1 MASRSGR
8 HRGIEMNVNELV
20 QLANWFAERHPK
32 LSRLYAALQNPVQH
46 NASQPNKQP
55 LEEQLKALT
64 AYLRSMSFEALS
76 LEQIAVLEARDVAQ
90 YLGPRGAAFVD
101 STIRV
106 SDYDPATAVQKLQN
120 ARAAIDG
127 TLTALNGYE
136 TALAALEVDLQQFEE
151 PDDFITIRV
160 GFRRDA
166 SIDNVVELKRAAND
180 WHEIIRG
187 VSRAVGEAPEST
199 KVVGAGT
206 GSIILILASTAVVT
220 FLLARISKHL
230 TGVAHDIISVESA
243 RARLK
248 RDKMLTEAMDAE
260 FKAMIKEKKESAH
273 DTIMEEAK
281 KDHPDMDGDA
291 ANALSKAVT
300 KLLAFNRKGGDLDFV
315 APTTDNDE
323 ESDEESVTPATE
335 LLATREAIEEYHR
348 MRDELRLLTDQSA
361 NDNAQ

>member
-1 MASRSGR
+1 
-8 HRGIEMNVNELV
+8 MNVNELD
-20 QLANWFAERHPK
+20 QLAKWFAERYPE
-32 LSRLYAALQNPVQH
+32 LSRLYNDLLTPVQH

-55 LEEQLKALT
+55 LEKPLEALT
-64 AYLRSMSFEALS
+64 AYLHSMTFETLS
-76 LEQIAVLEARDVAQ
+76 LEQLELLRAREVAQ
-90 YLGPRGAAFVD
+90 YLGPTGARFVD

-106 SDYDPATAVQKLQN
+106 SDYDPATAASKLQE
-120 ARAAIDG
+120 ALGAIKQTQKALDG
-127 TLTALNGYE
+127 YRN
-136 TALAALEVDLQQFEE
+136 ALEALDVDLQQFEE

-187 VSRAVGEAPEST
+187 VSRAIGEAPEST

-206 GSIILILASTAVVT
+206 GSIILFLASTAAVT

-230 TGVAHDIISVESA
+230 TGIAHDIISVESA
-243 RARLK
+243 REELK
-248 RDKMLTEAMDAE
+248 QKKMLTQVMAAE
-260 FKAMIKEKKESAH
+260 FNALIEQKKESAH
-273 DTIMEEAK
+273 AQIMEEAR

-291 ANALSKAVT
+291 ANALSKAID

-315 APTTDNDE
+315 APVGDNDE
-323 ESDEESVTPATE
+323 EPEGEPTKGSPE
-335 LLATREAIEEYHR
+335 LLAARHAIEEYHEL
-348 MRDELRLLTDQSA
+348 RDKVRLLTDQSA